1 MTLHQLKIF
10 DVVSRCL
17 NITRASA
24 ELHLSQPSVFQQI
37 KSLEESCGL
46 RLYRKVGRGIEL
58 TADGQKLQAEA
69 KEILA
74 RVETLQQ
81 KFDATRRRSPDVG
94 PLMVGGSHVPSKS
107 VLPFCLAAFKQNH
120 SRVQITLQTKSSRSI
135 ERLIL
140 NSELEIAIIT
150 HSSHSPELRYVP
162 FRQERIVLFVSAR
175 HPLAREKDLTLSEI
189 AAEALIVHRG
199 IRRGTGEI
207 TLDILKHIE
216 NQGHKP
222 NILMECSSGE
232 AVKAAVMRG
241 SGIGI
246 LMQGHLL
253 DEIRRDEVKILKIS
267 DVNDLQI
274 PSFVIYQKDKAL
286 SEHAQEFLDLLK
298 RSERLMRSSNP
309 GQVGSLASNQIS
321 A

>member
-1 MTLHQLKIF
+1 M
-10 DVVSRCL
+10 VSRCL
-17 NITRASA
+17 NITKASA
-24 ELHLSQPSVFQQI
+24 ELHISQPSVFQQI
-37 KSLEESCGL
+37 KSLEQSCGL
-46 RLYRKVGRGIEL
+46 RLYRKAGRGIEL

-69 KEILA
+69 REILE
-74 RVETLQQ
+74 RVEILQR
-81 KFDATRRRSPDVG
+81 KFDASRRSPDIG

-120 SRVQITLQTKSSRSI
+120 PRVQISLHTKSSRSI
-135 ERLIL
+135 EKLVL

-150 HSSHSPELRYVP
+150 HSSRTPELRYVP

-175 HPLAREKDLTLSEI
+175 HPLARKKDLTLSEI

-216 NQGHKP
+216 NRGHRP

-241 SGIGI
+241 AGIGI

-253 DEIRRDEVKILKIS
+253 DEMRRDEVKILKIS
-267 DVNDLQI
+267 DVNDLRI
-274 PSFVIYQKDKAL
+274 PSFVIYQKDKVL
-286 SEHAQEFLDLLK
+286 SKYAQEFLDLLK
-298 RSERLMRSSNP
+298 RSEQLMRSTNP
-309 GQVGSLASNQIS
+309 TQIGSLASNQIS